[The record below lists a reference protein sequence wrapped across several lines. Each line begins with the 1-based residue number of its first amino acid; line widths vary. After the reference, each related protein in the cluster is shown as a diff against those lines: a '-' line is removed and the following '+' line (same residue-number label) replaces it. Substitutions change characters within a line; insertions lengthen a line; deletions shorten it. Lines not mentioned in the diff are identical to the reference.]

1 MRHMADASARQLLGP
16 KVHLLRPTRRKRGV
30 QPAAPL
36 PDFEPFTVDDF
47 RLSTGGLEPHQ
58 VRLTSAA
65 AQLNGTADLRLCMRR
80 AVCGFSCTGG

>member
-1 MRHMADASARQLLGP
+1 MCLTRSLGQLLGP

-36 PDFEPFTVDDF
+36 PDFEPFTADDF

-58 VRLTSAA
+58 VRLSS
-65 AQLNGTADLRLCMRR
+65 GTALL
-80 AVCGFSCTGG
+80 SCTAHTCVPLA